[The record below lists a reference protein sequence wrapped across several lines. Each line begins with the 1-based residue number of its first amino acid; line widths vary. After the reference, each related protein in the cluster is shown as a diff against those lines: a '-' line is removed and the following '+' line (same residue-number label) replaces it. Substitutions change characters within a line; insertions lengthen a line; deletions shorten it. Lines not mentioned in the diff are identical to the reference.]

1 MIVRKQYIP
10 KRYRNKKLVNTS
22 ASGGFIAGSS
32 NSTFIP
38 EHKELRGIVTIT
50 DILNEGATD
59 IHLTKT
65 VAESL
70 LTTITNFNNWFEWD
84 GAGTA
89 IKAKFSLYSIGSVS
103 AYGIGSAGGA
113 AGTVEKL
120 SDLIG
125 ENIPISPAANSRL
138 QYNGTTGKW
147 EAAAALDL
155 SVYATTA
162 YVDSKVVSMDWAN
175 ITGTPTKLLGYGI
188 TDAVT
193 ASTLASHIASNL
205 HFTEGQR
212 TKLEGIA
219 AGAEVNVQSDWNAAS
234 GDAQIL
240 NKPTTLSGYG
250 ITDAVQINSDNWA
263 NFRYTEFAL
272 ADKDVLIDA
281 PGLI

>member
-89 IKAKFSLYSIGSVS
+89 IKAKYALYSVGSVS
-103 AYGIGSAGGA
+103 AYGIGSAGGETGT
-113 AGTVEKL
+113 GTVEKL

-147 EAAAALDL
+147 EAVSALDL
-155 SVYATTA
+155 SGYATTA

-193 ASTLASHIASNL
+193 ASTLSSHVASNL
-205 HFTEGQR
+205 HLTETQR

-219 AGAEVNVQSDWNAAS
+219 TGAEVNVQSDWNAVS
-234 GDAQIL
+234 GDA
-240 NKPTTLSGYG
+240 
-250 ITDAVQINSDNWA
+250 
-263 NFRYTEFAL
+263 
-272 ADKDVLIDA
+272 
-281 PGLI
+281 